1 MAFSFFYDRWYCNK
15 GHGTVQKSANC
26 PPSEKRYCRDITLS
40 VPQQHWSSKL
50 KQRKKS
56 SQWRKCCWACQMALK
71 QDGFVWFV
79 FLVFFVI
86 TKLHKT
92 RTDDD
97 PGLQNSIS
105 RSVWL
110 TLENCNFWLS
120 RFGQQLLSQLFL
132 RPAQWWFSP
141 SEHWKAELLKLCR
154 AFCGAGGHLAKEAA
168 VLLYELIT
176 SSGCA
181 SRAY

>member
-1 MAFSFFYDRWYCNK
+1 
-15 GHGTVQKSANC
+15 
-26 PPSEKRYCRDITLS
+26 
-40 VPQQHWSSKL
+40 
-50 KQRKKS
+50 
-56 SQWRKCCWACQMALK
+56 MALK

-110 TLENCNFWLS
+110 TLENCNF
-120 RFGQQLLSQLFL
+120 
-132 RPAQWWFSP
+132 
-141 SEHWKAELLKLCR
+141 
-154 AFCGAGGHLAKEAA
+154 
-168 VLLYELIT
+168 
-176 SSGCA
+176 
-181 SRAY
+181 